1 MLPAQFSR
9 PISANSLRI
18 RPRASYNRCE
28 TGDVMAKLQTLPV
41 KNQRPTI
48 AQQTGSLSAFLRTR
62 LLGQDH
68 ALDAVVPY
76 LEMFEANLNP
86 VGRPAGIFLLLGPTG
101 TGKTR
106 TAEVVAEALH
116 GSDRQLLRVDCGE
129 YQLDHEVAKLV
140 GAPPGYLG
148 HRETQA
154 VLSQQ
159 RLESI
164 TSEYSRLSV
173 VLFDEIEKAAP
184 SMTRILLGILDKAF
198 LRTGDNNPVSFE
210 NSVIFLS
217 SNLGAKEM
225 AQLSRQ
231 GMGFLQGCEVIPAGP
246 GAAEARERKLHE
258 TAMFAVRKR
267 FAPEFL
273 NRIDAFL
280 TYQPLSRKTLEAILD
295 QLLLGVQAHLDV
307 RLGLQTFQLCFT
319 EQCREFLLETGCSNE
334 FGARE
339 LKRSIQR
346 WVLQPL
352 ASMVI
357 HKQAPPARRMQV
369 DYSSEEGRTVFRLL
383 R

>member
-1 MLPAQFSR
+1 
-9 PISANSLRI
+9 
-18 RPRASYNRCE
+18 
-28 TGDVMAKLQTLPV
+28 MAKLQTLPV
-41 KNQRPTI
+41 KTQRSSV
-48 AQQTGSLSAFLRTR
+48 AQYAGSLSGFLRSR

-76 LEMFEANLNP
+76 LEMFQANLNP

-101 TGKTR
+101 TGKTH

-116 GSDRQLLRVDCGE
+116 GSDRQLLRIDCGE

-198 LRTGDNNPVSFE
+198 LRTGDNNPVNFE

-225 AQLSRQ
+225 DQLSRQ
-231 GMGFLQGCEVIPAGP
+231 TMGFLRGGFPKGGCPQEVAAG
-246 GAAEARERKLHE
+246 GALSSLDAHAAKMHEA
-258 TAMFAVRKR
+258 AMFAVRKR

-280 TYQPLSRKTLEAILD
+280 TYRPLERDTLEAILD
-295 QLLLGVQAHLDV
+295 QLLINLQTHIDV
-307 RLGLQTFQLCFT
+307 RLGVQTFQLLYT
-319 EQCREFLLETGCSNE
+319 NRCREFLLETGSSGE

-346 WVLQPL
+346 WILQPL
-352 ASMVI
+352 ATLVI
-357 HKQAPPARRMQV
+357 QKQVPAARSIQV
-369 DYSSEEGRTVFRLL
+369 DYLPEERRTLFGLIR
-383 R
+383 

>member
-1 MLPAQFSR
+1 
-9 PISANSLRI
+9 
-18 RPRASYNRCE
+18 
-28 TGDVMAKLQTLPV
+28 MAKLQTLPV
-41 KNQRPTI
+41 KTRRSTI
-48 AQQTGSLSAFLRTR
+48 PQPSGSLAGFLRSR

-68 ALDAVVPY
+68 VLDAVVPY
-76 LEMFEANLNP
+76 LEMFQANLNP
-86 VGRPAGIFLLLGPTG
+86 VGRPAGIFMLLGPTG

-116 GSDRQLLRVDCGE
+116 GNDRHLLRIDCGE
-129 YQLDHEVAKLV
+129 YQMDHEVAKLV

-159 RLESI
+159 RMDSVA
-164 TSEYSRLSV
+164 SEYSRLSV

-184 SMTRILLGILDKAF
+184 SMARILLGILDKGF

-210 NSVIFLS
+210 NSIIFLS

-231 GMGFLQGCEVIPAGP
+231 HMGFLQGSQRIQGDQKQESAHH
-246 GAAEARERKLHE
+246 AKTHEA
-258 TAMFAVRKR
+258 AMFAVRKQ
-267 FAPEFL
+267 FSPEFL
-273 NRIDAFL
+273 NRVDNFL
-280 TYQPLSRKTLEAILD
+280 TYRPLDHDTLEAILD
-295 QLLLGVQAHLDV
+295 QLLGTLQDHLDA
-307 RLGLQTFQLCFT
+307 RLGLETFSLAYT
-319 EQCREFLLETGCSNE
+319 HRCREYLLQTGSSID

-352 ASMVI
+352 AKLVI
-357 HKQAPPARRMQV
+357 QQQVPAGRTVQV
-369 DYSSEEGRTVFRLL
+369 DYVAEEARSIFALL

>member
-1 MLPAQFSR
+1 MAKSLPVLLKHNTRTRGTQFS
-9 PISANSLRI
+9 A
-18 RPRASYNRCE
+18 
-28 TGDVMAKLQTLPV
+28 
-41 KNQRPTI
+41 
-48 AQQTGSLSAFLRTR
+48 GSLAETLHDR

-68 ALDAVVPY
+68 VLRELIPY
-76 LEMFEANLNP
+76 LEMYEANLNP
-86 VGRPAGIFLLLGPTG
+86 VGRPAGVFLLLGPTG

-116 GSDRQLLRVDCGE
+116 GNDRQLLRIDCGE

-154 VLSQQ
+154 ALSQQ
-159 RLESI
+159 RLESV

-198 LRTGDNNPVSFE
+198 LRTGDNNPVNFE

-225 AQLSRQ
+225 AEQIRPAI
-231 GMGFLQGCEVIPAGP
+231 GFFDGSPSLADAAPAG
-246 GAAEARERKLHE
+246 GVADKLH
-258 TAMFAVRKR
+258 AAALHAVRKR
-267 FAPEFL
+267 FAPEFM
-273 NRIDAFL
+273 NRIDACL
-280 TYQPLSRKTLEAILD
+280 TYRPLSSETMASILD
-295 QLLLGVQAHLDV
+295 QQLQALQTHLDL
-307 RLGLQTFQLCFT
+307 RLGLQTFTLRYT
-319 EQCREFLLETGCSNE
+319 PTCRDFLLRIGCSSE
-334 FGARE
+334 YGARE
-339 LKRSIQR
+339 LKRAIHR
-346 WVLQPL
+346 WLLQPL

-357 HKQAPPARRMQV
+357 RKQLPAARRVEV
-369 DYSSEEGRTVFRLL
+369 DYSEEESRTVFRLL

>member
-1 MLPAQFSR
+1 M
-9 PISANSLRI
+9 
-18 RPRASYNRCE
+18 
-28 TGDVMAKLQTLPV
+28 
-41 KNQRPTI
+41 
-48 AQQTGSLSAFLRTR
+48 RTR

-164 TSEYSRLSV
+164 SSEYSRLSV

-210 NSVIFLS
+210 NSIIFLS
-217 SNLGAKEM
+217 SNLGVNEM
-225 AQLSRQ
+225 ARLSRQ
-231 GMGFLQGCEVIPAGP
+231 GMGFLQGCEALSSGT

-280 TYQPLSRKTLEAILD
+280 TYRPLGRDTLEAILE
-295 QLLLGVQAHLDV
+295 QLLMDVQVHLDV

-319 EQCREFLLETGCSNE
+319 DECREFLLETGSSIE

-339 LKRSIQR
+339 LKRSIQH

-357 HKQAPPARRMQV
+357 HKQAPPAQRMQV
-369 DYSSEEGRTVFRLL
+369 DFSAKEGRTVFRLL